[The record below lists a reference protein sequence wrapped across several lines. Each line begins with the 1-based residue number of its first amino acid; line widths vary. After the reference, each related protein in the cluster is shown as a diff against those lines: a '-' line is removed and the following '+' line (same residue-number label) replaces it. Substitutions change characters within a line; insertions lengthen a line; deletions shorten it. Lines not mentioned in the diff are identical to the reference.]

1 MPGGSKFM
9 RNAPP
14 NLQVVFPHGVPKG
27 ISETVIPQHPDGI
40 LQSIRPGDGPILVD
54 MMQKAVLEH
63 EK

>member
-1 MPGGSKFM
+1 M

-14 NLQVVFPHGVPKG
+14 NLEVVFPHGIPKD

-40 LQSIRPGDGPILVD
+40 LQSVRPGNGPVLVD
-54 MMQKAVLEH
+54 MMSKEVKEY

>member
-1 MPGGSKFM
+1 M

-40 LQSIRPGDGPILVD
+40 VQSVRPGNGALLVD
-54 MMQKAVLEH
+54 MMTKDVKEYAE
-63 EK
+63 E

>member
-1 MPGGSKFM
+1 M

-40 LQSIRPGDGPILVD
+40 VQSVRPGNGALLVT
-54 MMQKAVLEH
+54 
-63 EK
+63 